1 MDVLQDKLICHI
13 SVESTGDILKQDHVM
28 FQLSRQVDIIKQ
40 DHVMFQLSWQVDI
53 IKHDHMSCF
62 S

>member
-1 MDVLQDKLICHI
+1 MIICHV
-13 SVESTGDILKQDHVM
+13 SVESAGGHHKARSYVM

-40 DHVMFQLSWQVDI
+40 DHVMFQLSRQVDI

>member
-1 MDVLQDKLICHI
+1 MIICHVSVEPAGGHHKARSCHV
-13 SVESTGDILKQDHVM
+13 SVESAGGHHKARSYVM

-40 DHVMFQLSWQVDI
+40 DHV
-53 IKHDHMSCF
+53 CF